1 MHIEDENA
9 ILPQGESLRAYLVQP
24 FVSKGDLKNLLR
36 LRGVFTSQQD
46 KEQTI
51 PALTLS
57 LLKPTEFVEL
67 QQLYTAKED
76 NPKITTQIIE
86 WAGTETL
93 ISSIPE
99 DINVNKILDL
109 DFENFK
115 VLNAPSFYP
124 VPGSVDAIRMDFE
137 IERLDRSKSWAD
149 SRKRFTASIEIQKN
163 KSKDELI
170 VISTHTAPETK
181 QTNRAVTQYLIKHFK
196 TQGQISEKAKVR
208 RIRFCDFTNVNRFDY
223 LLGLTKF
230 SKYAT
235 VSFEEVVDIGLVP
248 DEEHTLP
255 DALEWMQERI
265 RGLDL
270 RGTGLE
276 DSDFLSNPKYRPSLL
291 IHRLDARFRF
301 SLSGMDGHCVIS
313 LGFTDFNNGQNRDSE
328 IELRIKK
335 IDFDKA
341 RRGLDKNDAKQTIL
355 SELEFEKIETF
366 KRLANLEEAA
376 YLEQGQSEL
385 IRC

>member
-1 MHIEDENA
+1 MYMEDENA
-9 ILPQGESLRAYLVQP
+9 ILPQGENLRAYLVQP

-57 LLKPTEFVEL
+57 LIKPTEFVEL

-93 ISSIPE
+93 IDSIPE
-99 DINVNKILDL
+99 NIDVNKVLDL

-115 VLNAPSFYP
+115 VINAPSFFP
-124 VPGSVDAIRMDFE
+124 VAGKVDAIRMDFE

-163 KSKDELI
+163 NSQDELI
-170 VISTHTAPETK
+170 IISTHTAPETK
-181 QTNRAVTQYLIKHFK
+181 QTNRAVTQYLINQFK
-196 TQGQISEKAKVR
+196 EKGQIGKKAKVR

-223 LLGLTKF
+223 LLGLTRYSKF
-230 SKYAT
+230 AT

-255 DALEWMQERI
+255 DELEWMEERI

-270 RGTGLE
+270 HGTSLE
-276 DSDFLSNPKYRPSLL
+276 DSEFLSNPNYRPSLL
-291 IHRLDARFRF
+291 IHRLDAKFRF
-301 SLSGMDGHCVIS
+301 SLSTMDGHCVIS
-313 LGFTDFNNGQNRDSE
+313 LAFTDFNNGQNRESE

-335 IDFDKA
+335 IEFDEA
-341 RRGLDKNDAKQTIL
+341 RRGLDKNEAKQTIL
-355 SELEFEKIETF
+355 KELEFEKIEMF
-366 KRLANLEEAA
+366 KRLAKVDEAA
-376 YLEQGQSEL
+376 
-385 IRC
+385 

>member
-1 MHIEDENA
+1 MHMEDENA

-57 LLKPTEFVEL
+57 LIKPTEFVEL

-93 ISSIPE
+93 IDSIPE
-99 DINVNKILDL
+99 NIDVNKVLDL

-115 VLNAPSFYP
+115 VINAPSFFP
-124 VPGSVDAIRMDFE
+124 VAGKVDAIRMDFE

-163 KSKDELI
+163 NSQDELI
-170 VISTHTAPETK
+170 IISTHTAPETK
-181 QTNRAVTQYLIKHFK
+181 QTNRAVTQFLINQFK
-196 TQGQISEKAKVR
+196 EKGQIGKKAKVR

-223 LLGLTKF
+223 LLGLTRYSKF
-230 SKYAT
+230 AT

-255 DALEWMQERI
+255 DELEWMEERI

-270 RGTGLE
+270 HGTSLE
-276 DSDFLSNPKYRPSLL
+276 DSEFLSNPNYRPSLL
-291 IHRLDARFRF
+291 IHRLDAKFRF
-301 SLSGMDGHCVIS
+301 SLSAMDGHCVIS
-313 LGFTDFNNGQNRDSE
+313 LAFTDFNNGHNRESE

-335 IDFDKA
+335 IEFDEA
-341 RRGLDKNDAKQTIL
+341 RRGLDKNEAKQTIL
-355 SELEFEKIETF
+355 KELEFEKIEMF
-366 KRLANLEEAA
+366 KRLAKVDEAA
-376 YLEQGQSEL
+376 
-385 IRC
+385 

>member
-1 MHIEDENA
+1 MHMEDENA

-57 LLKPTEFVEL
+57 LIKPTEFVEL

-93 ISSIPE
+93 IDSIPE
-99 DINVNKILDL
+99 NIDVNKVLDL

-115 VLNAPSFYP
+115 VINAPSFFP
-124 VPGSVDAIRMDFE
+124 VAGKVDAIRMDFE

-163 KSKDELI
+163 NSQDELI
-170 VISTHTAPETK
+170 IISTHTAPETK
-181 QTNRAVTQYLIKHFK
+181 QTNRAVTQYLINQFK
-196 TQGQISEKAKVR
+196 EKGQIGKKAKVR

-223 LLGLTKF
+223 LLGLTRYSKF
-230 SKYAT
+230 AT

-255 DALEWMQERI
+255 DELEWMEERI

-270 RGTGLE
+270 HGTSLE
-276 DSDFLSNPKYRPSLL
+276 DSEFLSNPNYRPSLL
-291 IHRLDARFRF
+291 IHRLDAKFRF
-301 SLSGMDGHCVIS
+301 SLSAMDGHCVIS
-313 LGFTDFNNGQNRDSE
+313 LAFTDFNNGHNRESE

-335 IDFDKA
+335 IDFDEA
-341 RRGLDKNDAKQTIL
+341 RRGLDKNEAKQTIL
-355 SELEFEKIETF
+355 KELEFEKIEMF
-366 KRLANLEEAA
+366 KRLAKVDEAA
-376 YLEQGQSEL
+376 
-385 IRC
+385 

>member
-1 MHIEDENA
+1 MHMEDENA

-57 LLKPTEFVEL
+57 LIKPTEFVEL

-93 ISSIPE
+93 IDSIPE
-99 DINVNKILDL
+99 NIDVNKVLDL

-115 VLNAPSFYP
+115 VINAPSFFP
-124 VPGSVDAIRMDFE
+124 VAGKVDAIRMDFE

-163 KSKDELI
+163 NSQDELI
-170 VISTHTAPETK
+170 IISTHTAPETK
-181 QTNRAVTQYLIKHFK
+181 QTNRAVTQYLINQFK
-196 TQGQISEKAKVR
+196 EKGQIGKKAKVR

-223 LLGLTKF
+223 LLGLTRYSKF
-230 SKYAT
+230 AT

-255 DALEWMQERI
+255 DELEWMEERI

-270 RGTGLE
+270 HGTSLE
-276 DSDFLSNPKYRPSLL
+276 DSEFLSNPNYRPSLL
-291 IHRLDARFRF
+291 IHRLDAKFRF
-301 SLSGMDGHCVIS
+301 SLSAMDGHCVIS
-313 LGFTDFNNGQNRDSE
+313 LAFTDFNNGHNRESE

-335 IDFDKA
+335 IEFDEA
-341 RRGLDKNDAKQTIL
+341 RRGLDKNEAKQTIL
-355 SELEFEKIETF
+355 KELEFEKIEMF
-366 KRLANLEEAA
+366 KRLAKVDEAA
-376 YLEQGQSEL
+376 
-385 IRC
+385 

>member
-1 MHIEDENA
+1 MRMESENA

-57 LLKPTEFVEL
+57 LIKPTEFVEL

-76 NPKITTQIIE
+76 NPKTTTQIIE

-99 DINVNKILDL
+99 DININRILDL

-115 VLNAPSFYP
+115 VLNAPNFYP
-124 VPGSVDAIRMDFE
+124 VPGSLDAIRMDFE

-163 KSKDELI
+163 TSKDELI

-181 QTNRAVTQYLIKHFK
+181 QTNRAVTQHLIKHFK
-196 TQGQISEKAKVR
+196 AQGQITEKAKVR
-208 RIRFCDFTNVNRFDY
+208 QIRFCDFTNVNRFDY
-223 LLGLTKF
+223 LLGLTRY

-255 DALEWMQERI
+255 EALEWMQERI

-270 RGTGLE
+270 RGTSLE
-276 DSDFLSNPKYRPSLL
+276 DSEFLSNPKYRPCLL

-335 IDFDKA
+335 IDFDEP
-341 RRGLDKNDAKQTIL
+341 RRGMDKNEAKLTIL
-355 SELEFEKIETF
+355 RELEFEKIETF
-366 KRLANLEEAA
+366 KKLAKLDDAA
-376 YLEQGQSEL
+376 
-385 IRC
+385 

>member
-1 MHIEDENA
+1 MHMDDESA

-36 LRGVFTSQQD
+36 LRGVFTSQND

-57 LLKPTEFVEL
+57 LIKPTEFVEL
-67 QQLYTAKED
+67 QQLYVAKED

-86 WAGTETL
+86 WAGTESL
-93 ISSIPE
+93 ISSIPDE
-99 DINVNKILDL
+99 VDVNKVLDL

-115 VLNAPSFYP
+115 VVNAPSFYP
-124 VPGSVDAIRMDFE
+124 VPGSIDAIRMDFE

-163 KSKDELI
+163 KAKDELV
-170 VISTHTAPETK
+170 VISTHTAPETRL
-181 QTNRAVTQYLIKHFK
+181 TNRAVTQHLIKHFK
-196 TQGQISEKAKVR
+196 AQGQIAEKAKVR
-208 RIRFCDFTNVNRFDY
+208 QIRFCDFSNGNRFDY
-223 LLGLTKF
+223 LLGLTRD

-248 DEEHTLP
+248 DEEQALP
-255 DALEWMQERI
+255 DELEWMQERI

-270 RGTGLE
+270 RGTSLE
-276 DSDFLSNPKYRPSLL
+276 DSDFLSNSSYRPCLL
-291 IHRLDARFRF
+291 IHRLDAKFRF

-313 LGFTDFNNGQNRDSE
+313 LGFTDFNNGQNRESE

-335 IDFDKA
+335 IDFDDA

-355 SELEFEKIETF
+355 KELEFEKVEMF
-366 KRLANLEEAA
+366 KRLAKRDTV
-376 YLEQGQSEL
+376 S
-385 IRC
+385 

>member
-1 MHIEDENA
+1 MEDENA

-57 LLKPTEFVEL
+57 LIKPTEFVEL

-93 ISSIPE
+93 IDSIPE
-99 DINVNKILDL
+99 NIDVNKVLDL

-115 VLNAPSFYP
+115 VINAPSFFP
-124 VPGSVDAIRMDFE
+124 VAGKVDAIRMDFE

-163 KSKDELI
+163 NSQDELI
-170 VISTHTAPETK
+170 IISTHTAPETK
-181 QTNRAVTQYLIKHFK
+181 QTNRAVTQFLINQFK
-196 TQGQISEKAKVR
+196 EKGQIGKKAKVR

-223 LLGLTKF
+223 LLGLTRYSKF
-230 SKYAT
+230 AT

-255 DALEWMQERI
+255 DELEWMEERI

-270 RGTGLE
+270 HGTSLE
-276 DSDFLSNPKYRPSLL
+276 DSEFLSNPNYRPSLL
-291 IHRLDARFRF
+291 IHRLDAKFRF
-301 SLSGMDGHCVIS
+301 SLSAMDGHCVIS
-313 LGFTDFNNGQNRDSE
+313 LAFTDFNNGHNRESE

-335 IDFDKA
+335 IEFDEA
-341 RRGLDKNDAKQTIL
+341 RRGLDKNEAKQTIL
-355 SELEFEKIETF
+355 KELEFEKIEMF
-366 KRLANLEEAA
+366 KRLAKVDEAA
-376 YLEQGQSEL
+376 
-385 IRC
+385 

>member
-1 MHIEDENA
+1 MHMEDENA

-57 LLKPTEFVEL
+57 LIKPTEFVEL

-93 ISSIPE
+93 IDSIPE
-99 DINVNKILDL
+99 NIDVNKVLDL

-115 VLNAPSFYP
+115 VINAPSFFP
-124 VPGSVDAIRMDFE
+124 VAGKVDAIRMDFE

-163 KSKDELI
+163 NSQDELI
-170 VISTHTAPETK
+170 IISTHTAPETK
-181 QTNRAVTQYLIKHFK
+181 QTNRAVTQYLINQFK
-196 TQGQISEKAKVR
+196 EKGQIGKKARVR

-223 LLGLTKF
+223 LLGLTRYSKF
-230 SKYAT
+230 AT

-255 DALEWMQERI
+255 DELEWMEERI

-270 RGTGLE
+270 HGTSLE
-276 DSDFLSNPKYRPSLL
+276 DSEFLSNPNYRPSLL
-291 IHRLDARFRF
+291 IHRLDAKFRF
-301 SLSGMDGHCVIS
+301 SLSAMDGHCVIS
-313 LGFTDFNNGQNRDSE
+313 LAFTDFNNGHNRESE

-335 IDFDKA
+335 IDFDEA
-341 RRGLDKNDAKQTIL
+341 RRGLDKNEAKQTIL
-355 SELEFEKIETF
+355 KELEFEKIEMF
-366 KRLANLEEAA
+366 KRLAKVEEAA
-376 YLEQGQSEL
+376 
-385 IRC
+385 